1 MEEKITDMEETITEE
16 NMAENV
22 KNFCVKLWKDR
33 FVLLIIAVLLCLV
46 FFIVKACAENDP
58 RFGLHYLAV
67 VYGLGTTGLL
77 VLVIY
82 FIRKKEPLNVIIYL
96 FLFLMCCG
104 FCYLLYDGYSEL
116 E

>member
-1 MEEKITDMEETITEE
+1 MEEKITDMEEKITEE

-33 FVLLIIAVLLCLV
+33 FVLLIIAVLMSLV
-46 FFIVKACAENDP
+46 FFVVKACAENDP
-58 RFGLHYLAV
+58 RFGLHFLV
-67 VYGLGTTGLL
+67 VVCVLGTTGLL
-77 VLVIY
+77 VLVIDS
-82 FIRKKEPLNVIIYL
+82 IRKKEPLNVIISL
-96 FLFLMCCG
+96 FSLLMCCG

>member
-1 MEEKITDMEETITEE
+1 MEEKITEE

-58 RFGLHYLAV
+58 RFGLHFLV
-67 VYGLGTTGLL
+67 VVCVLGTTGLL
-77 VLVIY
+77 VLVIDS
-82 FIRKKEPLNVIIYL
+82 IRKKEPLNVIISL
-96 FLFLMCCG
+96 FSLLMCCG

>member
-1 MEEKITDMEETITEE
+1 MEEKITEE

-33 FVLLIIAVLLCLV
+33 FVLLIIAVLLCLLV
-46 FFIVKACAENDP
+46 FVVQACAENDP
-58 RFGLHYLAV
+58 RFGLHFMV
-67 VYGLGTTGLL
+67 VFCVLCITGMLGLTIDT
-77 VLVIY
+77 
-82 FIRKKEPLNVIIYL
+82 IRKKEPLNVIINL
-96 FLFLMCCG
+96 FFLLMCCG

>member
-1 MEEKITDMEETITEE
+1 MEEKITEE

-33 FVLLIIAVLLCLV
+33 FVLLIIGVLLCLV
-46 FFIVKACAENDP
+46 TFVVKACAENDP
-58 RFGLHYLAV
+58 RFGLHFLV
-67 VYGLGTTGLL
+67 VVCVLGTTGMFCLA
-77 VLVIY
+77 IDS
-82 FIRKKEPLNVIIYL
+82 IRKKEPLNVIISL
-96 FLFLMCCG
+96 FSLLMCCG